1 MQRVTRAA
9 TQRNAASVV
18 NRLTGVAAGTRAAV
32 LVAALVAA
40 LVAMLV
46 AALKAVL
53 AAALVCLSAEALAAT
68 PPAAP
73 VVVPDTLAQ
82 RLQPCTA
89 CHGSQGRA
97 SREGYLP
104 RIAGKP
110 AGYLY
115 QQLLNFRD
123 GRRSNSAMA
132 GLLAHQRDAYL
143 REMASYFAAL
153 DLPHAAVPAAPV
165 AAALLARGAL
175 LARDG
180 DPARRLPACS
190 ACHGSALG
198 GTLPAVP
205 GLLGLPRDY
214 LIAQLGAWQ
223 TGQRHATAPDCM
235 ADIARRLGPDDASA
249 VAGWL
254 AAQPVPAGLAAVM
267 PAAGPTATKA
277 PLACG
282 SVDHPPP

>member
-1 MQRVTRAA
+1 MRQRGTGAPALANTSGAGGQSA
-9 TQRNAASVV
+9 TTAVRGLLASLACCAASVFTV
-18 NRLTGVAAGTRAAV
+18 SSLAAV
-32 LVAALVAA
+32 A
-40 LVAMLV
+40 
-46 AALKAVL
+46 
-53 AAALVCLSAEALAAT
+53 
-68 PPAAP
+68 PAAP
-73 VVVPDTLAQ
+73 VQVPDTLAQ
-82 RLQPCTA
+82 RLQPCMA
-89 CHGSQGRA
+89 CHGPEGRA
-97 SREGYLP
+97 SRDGYLP

-110 AGYLY
+110 AAYLY

-132 GLLAHQRDAYL
+132 GFLAHQRDDYL

-153 DLPHAAVPAAPV
+153 DLPYPNPALTTASP
-165 AAALLARGAL
+165 AELARGAR
-175 LARDG
+175 LAREG

-235 ADIARRLGPDDASA
+235 AELSRRLAPADASA
-249 VAGWL
+249 VASWL
-254 AAQPVPAGLAAVM
+254 ALQPIPAGLKATV
-267 PAAGPTATKA
+267 PAATSSTGPAL
-277 PLACG
+277 PACG
-282 SVDHPPP
+282 STGQPPR

>member
-1 MQRVTRAA
+1 M
-9 TQRNAASVV
+9 
-18 NRLTGVAAGTRAAV
+18 LHGIFIMC
-32 LVAALVAA
+32 AALGWPAA
-40 LVAMLV
+40 L
-46 AALKAVL
+46 L
-53 AAALVCLSAEALAAT
+53 AAEPGATRIDTEAM
-68 PPAAP
+68 AP
-73 VVVPDTLAQ
+73 RMQACV
-82 RLQPCTA
+82 A
-89 CHGSQGRA
+89 CHGDKGRA

-110 AGYLY
+110 ASYLY

-123 GRRSNSAMA
+123 GRRSNSTMA

-143 REMASYFAAL
+143 HEMAGYFAAL
-153 DLPHAAVPAAPV
+153 DLPQAAVPATPV
-165 AAALLARGAL
+165 APALLARGAL
-175 LARDG
+175 LARHG
-180 DPARRLPACS
+180 DPDRSLPACS

-223 TGQRHATAPDCM
+223 TGQRRATAPDCM
-235 ADIARRLGPDDASA
+235 AEIARRLGPGDASA
-249 VAGWL
+249 VASWL
-254 AAQPVPAGLAAVM
+254 AAQPVPAGLAPAVLASG
-267 PAAGPTATKA
+267 PAASRA